1 MQLVFKKPYKSIKAL
16 LNIELNDFTVLTG
29 VNGSGKSHL
38 LEAIKNGS
46 IRVEGIT
53 LNNNANNN
61 YLNQIRLFDWSNL
74 VPNDT
79 EAINSYDFNQG
90 RDNDWK
96 TFDYQTSMYKNQLK
110 QWLRKNGI
118 HDTSNTQIYELA
130 SMEKSELAQELNNT
144 QKADEIYIK
153 IQELNNACKD
163 DFVGKN
169 SLNKLYIEKLENI
182 CKAPFICI
190 DEDNFY
196 KNYLINYTSHYNYV
210 DIFQHSFTRLFNAY
224 AKIRVNNEFREFRNS
239 KGQPVSFLSEQEFR
253 EQNGEPPWDFVN
265 DILAKANLDFRINKP
280 DGYDD
285 KPYQATLINQISGDS
300 VNFSDLS
307 SGEKILI
314 SFALCLYYTEDKK
327 QVVNYPKVLLFDEID
342 APLHPSMTQSI
353 LRTIQEI
360 LVDKHKIKVILT
372 THSPSTVALS
382 PESSI
387 YVMTKDRNNRLEKIT
402 KDKALSVLTEGIPT
416 LSIDYDNRRQIF
428 VESKNDIQY
437 YEIILD
443 KIKQYLIPEISLN
456 FISSGTNG
464 ENCDQVKSIVKALV
478 NCGNQKVYGIIDWDK
493 NNISQNNIKV
503 LGENK
508 RYSIENYIF
517 DPILVITF
525 LLREKLVT
533 REQLELK
540 ETFIYTDILKLDSAE
555 LQSLADWIV
564 NEVKTQLQLSIEDPE
579 TLECQYISDRKI
591 NIPVWYLQMQGH
603 ELETTLKKMF
613 PQLQGI
619 ARKKGVSEEAKLK
632 LEILSKV
639 VDDLPTLL
647 SKDFIDLFV
656 DIQQN

>member
-1 MQLVFKKPYKSIKAL
+1 MQLVFKNPYKSIKAP

-38 LEAIKNGS
+38 LEAIENGS
-46 IRVEGIT
+46 IRVDGIT
-53 LNNNANNN
+53 LNNNDP
-61 YLNQIRLFDWSNL
+61 NQVRLFDWSNL

-79 EAINSYDFNQG
+79 QEIGSYALSQE
-90 RDNDWK
+90 RDNDWNQFSYK
-96 TFDYQTSMYKNQLK
+96 TSMYKNQLK
-110 QWLRKNGI
+110 QCLRQNGI
-118 HDTSNTQIYELA
+118 HDTSNAQVYKLA
-130 SMEKSELAQELNNT
+130 SMEKVELAQELNNT
-144 QKADEIYIK
+144 QKADKIYTT
-153 IQELNNACKD
+153 IQGLNNACKD
-163 DFVGKN
+163 EFIKKN
-169 SLNKLYIEKLENI
+169 NSSKLFIERLENI

-196 KNYLINYTSHYNYV
+196 KNYLINYTSNFNYYNHV
-210 DIFQHSFTRLFNAY
+210 NIFQHSFTRLFTAY
-224 AKIRVNNEFREFRNS
+224 AKMRVDNEFREFRNS

-253 EQNGEPPWDFVN
+253 GHNGEPPWDFVN
-265 DILAKANLDFRINKP
+265 DILATANLDFRINKP
-280 DGYDD
+280 DGYND
-285 KPYQATLINQISGDS
+285 KPYQAKLIHQISNDS
-300 VNFSDLS
+300 INFSDLS

-327 QVVNYPKVLLFDEID
+327 QIVNYPKVLLFDEID

-353 LRTIQEI
+353 LKTIQEI
-360 LVDKHKIKVILT
+360 LVEKHHIKVILT

-387 YVMTKDRNNRLEKIT
+387 YVMTKDRNNRLKKT
-402 KDKALSVLTEGIPT
+402 SKDEALAVLTAGIPT
-416 LSIDYDNRRQIF
+416 LSIDYENRRQIF
-428 VESKNDIQY
+428 VESRNDINY
-437 YEIILD
+437 YESIHS
-443 KIKQYLIPEISLN
+443 KIKQYIVPEISLS
-456 FISSGTNG
+456 FISSGTNR
-464 ENCDQVKSIVKALV
+464 ENCEQVKSIVKQLV
-478 NCGNQKVYGIIDWDK
+478 DCGNRKVYGIIDWDK
-493 NNISQNNIKV
+493 TNISSENIKV

-540 ETFIYTDILKLDSAE
+540 ETFIYTDILKFNDPK
-555 LQSLADWIV
+555 LQALADWIV
-564 NEVKTQLQLSIEDPE
+564 NKVQTKLQLSIEDSE

-603 ELETTLKKMF
+603 KLETTLKEIF
-613 PQLQGI
+613 PQLKRFSRES
-619 ARKKGVSEEAKLK
+619 ALK

-639 VDDLPTLL
+639 VDDLPALL
-647 SKDFIDLFV
+647 SQDFIDLFL